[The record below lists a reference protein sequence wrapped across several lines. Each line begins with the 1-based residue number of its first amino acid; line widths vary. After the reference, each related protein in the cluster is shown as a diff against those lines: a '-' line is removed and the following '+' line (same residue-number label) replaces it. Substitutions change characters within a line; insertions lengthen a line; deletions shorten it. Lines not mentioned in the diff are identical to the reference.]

1 MSTLHVFVYVCAA
14 QEDVFAGVRQSLE
27 KTNPQQHCI
36 TNLYLEDKEYDYIT
50 HVEFSIRKYARF
62 LFYGSIFK
70 KIESSIFEKEN
81 LLFLN
86 NIVLCFRKREV
97 YIFEA
102 CLSLR

>member
-36 TNLYLEDKEYDYIT
+36 TNLYLEDQEYDYIT

-62 LFYGSIFK
+62 LYYGSIFK
-70 KIESSIFEKEN
+70 KILAATSLFIPFFTAPSINFSFCFSN
-81 LLFLN
+81 SALF
-86 NIVLCFRKREV
+86 FFTHR
-97 YIFEA
+97 
-102 CLSLR
+102 LS

>member
-27 KTNPQQHCI
+27 KTDPQQHCI

-62 LFYGSIFK
+62 LFYG
-70 KIESSIFEKEN
+70 
-81 LLFLN
+81 
-86 NIVLCFRKREV
+86 
-97 YIFEA
+97 
-102 CLSLR
+102 